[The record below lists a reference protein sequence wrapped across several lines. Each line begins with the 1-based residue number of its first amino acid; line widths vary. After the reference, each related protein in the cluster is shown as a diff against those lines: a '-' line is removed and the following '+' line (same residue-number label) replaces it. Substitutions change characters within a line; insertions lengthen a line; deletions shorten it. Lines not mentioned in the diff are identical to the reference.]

1 MRGAADRL
9 SSAGFPLFLEEM
21 LDAEKWI
28 VPLAV
33 AALSTTGYA
42 QTQQPASPP
51 PIKRTPLGKVDVQ
64 ARTTGR
70 VRHRGL
76 VPGPKTG
83 RHSHPGIVMAYVA
96 EGEFWY
102 LIDGQR
108 ERWRRRCLPGFG
120 ARGSQ
125 QGAVGTRP
133 AKVIA
138 VYIVEKGKPLVQ
150 PAVAPTHR
158 HSPSRDSSP
167 GGTLS

>member
-1 MRGAADRL
+1 
-9 SSAGFPLFLEEM
+9 M
-21 LDAEKWI
+21 LKKWI

-33 AALSTTGYA
+33 AALSTAGYA

-51 PIKRTPLGKVDVQ
+51 PIKRTPLGKVDVPGSNYEVVFGI
-64 ARTTGR
+64 AE
-70 VRHRGL
+70 L

-102 LIDGQR
+102 LIDGQP
-108 ERWRRRCLPGFG
+108 ERIYNAGDAFQVSEH
-120 ARGSQ
+120 AVHNE
-125 QGAVGTRP
+125 GAVGTGP

-150 PAVAPTHR
+150 PAVAPT
-158 HSPSRDSSP
+158 P
-167 GGTLS
+167 